1 MIMIWKPLEIE
12 SLTVNLV
19 DQDRSL
25 PENFAVTQ
33 SPSILKGRREP
44 DPVRGEGKW
53 SSLRI
58 AEPHHAAP
66 RLPPNSTSS
75 PGNIS

>member
-12 SLTVNLV
+12 PLTVNRV

-25 PENFAVTQ
+25 PENLAVTQ
-33 SPSILKGRREP
+33 SPSILKGTREP
-44 DPVRGEGKW
+44 DPVRGAGKW
-53 SSLRI
+53 SSPRI
-58 AEPHHAAP
+58 AEPHRTAP

-75 PGNIS
+75 HEKIS